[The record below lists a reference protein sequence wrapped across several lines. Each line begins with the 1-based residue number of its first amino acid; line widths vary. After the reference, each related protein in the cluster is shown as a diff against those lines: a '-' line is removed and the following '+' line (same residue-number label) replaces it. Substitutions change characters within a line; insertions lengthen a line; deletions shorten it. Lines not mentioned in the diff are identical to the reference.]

1 MLSVSWFIWISL
13 RFFCFVSVISSS
25 GWPNLDACIGK
36 QQIIFMNRL
45 QICVFFFFLIGTDLV
60 SFDVDYWCIHHLMR
74 TYGFWSF
81 KEFSNKFLVEKV
93 GYVLQFFPSLKSV
106 LEIWFG
112 TKDLYRDFEEWLD
125 IFGLLVFFIFSIFF
139 FKDFSTL
146 SSSFRGDSSYFKSW
160 FWKFI
165 FNFVRRWNVWLLFET
180 LFFSRIRSNS
190 RRLACPIWNF
200 DSDNIW
206 IDGADELATGPGG

>member
-1 MLSVSWFIWISL
+1 MLSVLWFIWISL

-45 QICVFFFFLIGTDLV
+45 QMCVFFFWSVQIWYSLMLIIDASITWWENTSEVGH
-60 SFDVDYWCIHHLMR
+60 SC
-74 TYGFWSF
+74 GFWSL

-125 IFGLLVFFIFSIFF
+125 IFGLLVFFFFSLFF

-146 SSSFRGDSSYFKSW
+146 SSSFRGDSRYFKSW
-160 FWKFI
+160 FWKFY
-165 FNFVRRWNVWLLFET
+165 L
-180 LFFSRIRSNS
+180 
-190 RRLACPIWNF
+190 
-200 DSDNIW
+200 
-206 IDGADELATGPGG
+206 